1 MRLLLREATMNRL
14 HKDILTGLVFVTGVI
29 EFISGDF
36 IISSALLAATTFAS
50 TMGSNRKKP

>member
-1 MRLLLREATMNRL
+1 MKRL

-36 IISSALLAATTFAS
+36 IVSSALFAATTFAS
-50 TMGSNRKKP
+50 TMGSSRKKP